1 MNAVSKMQEFD
12 SCLFLLK
19 ADYGI
24 KLKEYLMN
32 RIKALYNNK
41 ITAN

>member
-1 MNAVSKMQEFD
+1 MNAVSKMQEFG

-24 KLKEYLMN
+24 KMKEYLMN
-32 RIKALYNNK
+32 RTKALYNN
-41 ITAN
+41 IFVT

>member
-1 MNAVSKMQEFD
+1 MNAVSKMQEFG
-12 SCLFLLK
+12 SCFLLK

-32 RIKALYNNK
+32 RIKALYNN
-41 ITAN
+41 IFVT